1 MDYINK
7 ALYYLQNHAFTLFII
22 FSYLSYI
29 GLAVGIQIISPDN
42 LYQLDYYAKIY
53 VSLFL
58 LYRFNPFN
66 KIKFNNLDRK
76 IAFSA
81 GIFLITTTIID
92 DIVKKY
98 LKDVVNFINI

>member
-1 MDYINK
+1 MYYIK
-7 ALYYLQNHAFTLFII
+7 KVLYDIQNHAFTIFII
-22 FSYLSYI
+22 LSYLSYI
-29 GLAVGIQIISPDN
+29 GLAIGIQIISPEKID
-42 LYQLDYYAKIY
+42 QLGYYAKIY
-53 VSLFL
+53 ISLFL

-92 DIVKKY
+92 DIIQKYVKSA
-98 LKDVVNFINI
+98 VNFISL